1 MHKFLFRSAS
11 IAAAVALLAGCSG
24 VKTDNCPTLAA
35 LLDASSMTVFRQG
48 TTPDPANVLYNVRII
63 DVSGKCD
70 FNKKKRSADNDV
82 TITFR
87 ATRAPSG
94 DAAQYTAPY
103 FMGITEGSDRV
114 LTRENFSV
122 PFEFAPGQSTITFTD
137 NVKDAYV
144 AAKYGSLPYDYQV
157 LVGLQIT
164 KEQLEYNRNNGNYD
178 R

>member
-1 MHKFLFRSAS
+1 MHKSIYRSAGL
-11 IAAAVALLAGCSG
+11 AAAVALLAGCNG
-24 VKTDNCPTLAA
+24 AKTDNCPTMAA

-48 TTPDPANVLYNVRII
+48 TTPDPANVLYNVRIVE
-63 DVSGKCD
+63 VSGKCD
-70 FNKKKRSADNDV
+70 FNKKKRSADTDL

-87 ATRAPSG
+87 ATRAPTG
-94 DAAQYTAPY
+94 EAVQYTAPY
-103 FMGITEGSDRV
+103 FVGITEGTERV
-114 LTRENFSV
+114 MARQAYSV
-122 PFEFAPGQSTITFTD
+122 PFEFAPGQASITFTD

-164 KEQLEYNRNNGNYD
+164 KEQLEYNRNKGNYD

>member
-1 MHKFLFRSAS
+1 MHKSILRIAG

-24 VKTDNCPTLAA
+24 VKTDNCPTMAA
-35 LLDASSMTVFRQG
+35 LLDASSMTIFRQG
-48 TTPDPANVLYNVRII
+48 TSPDPANVLYNVRIV
-63 DVSGKCD
+63 DVSGKCE
-70 FNKKKRSADNDV
+70 FNKKKRSADTDLK
-82 TITFR
+82 ITFR

-103 FMGITEGSDRV
+103 FVGITEGSARI
-114 LTRENFSV
+114 LAREAYSI
-122 PFEFAPGQSTITFTD
+122 PFEFAPGQASITFTD
-137 NVKDAYV
+137 EIKSAYL

-157 LVGLQIT
+157 LVGLQVT

>member
-1 MHKFLFRSAS
+1 MHKSILRSAG
-11 IAAAVALLAGCSG
+11 IAAAVALLAGCTG
-24 VKTDNCPTLAA
+24 AKTDNCPTLAA

-48 TTPDPANVLYNVRII
+48 TTPDPANVLYNVRIVE
-63 DVSGKCD
+63 VSGQCD
-70 FNKKKRSADNDV
+70 FNKKKRSADSDV

-103 FMGITEGSDRV
+103 FVGITEGTDRV
-114 LTRENFSV
+114 MARQAYSV
-122 PFEFAPGQSTITFTD
+122 PFEFAPGQASITFTD

-164 KEQLEYNRNNGNYD
+164 KEQLEYNRNKGNYD

>member
-1 MHKFLFRSAS
+1 MHKFLFRSAG
-11 IAAAVALLAGCSG
+11 IATAFALLAGCVG

-35 LLDASSMTVFRQG
+35 LLDASSLTVFRQG
-48 TTPDPANVLYNVRII
+48 TAPDPANVLYTVRIV
-63 DVSGKCD
+63 DVTGKCD
-70 FNKKKRSADNDV
+70 FDKKKRSADNDV

-87 ATRAPSG
+87 ATRAPTG

-103 FMGITEGSDRV
+103 FMGITEGSDRI
-114 LTRENFSV
+114 LARQAFSV
-122 PFEFAPGQSTITFTD
+122 PFEFAPGQASVTFTD

-164 KEQLEYNRNNGNYD
+164 KEQLEYNRNKGNYD